1 VPGLNRHRQS
11 QSLFIPLLLIALS
24 LALNL
29 HALAV
34 DSFWGDEI
42 LTATFAGRSPADVI
56 RWTAGD
62 IHPPL
67 YYLLAGG
74 FIRLTV
80 PLGLTDAPNPVSDWL
95 WRFPS
100 VIAGVLTVAVTYR
113 LGVAIINYQ
122 LAISNGRALRSR
134 VNLSVKDTS
143 TAPSTRHAPRAMQ
156 STVRNRPYMSEAVY
170 HVPFFAALLLALAPI
185 AIKYGQEAR
194 MHALFM
200 FLSALSTWLLFR
212 ALARPAHWPR
222 WLAFALATTAQIY
235 TMYFGFLILATHAV
249 LVIGYW
255 LLVISQQSSNSNS
268 HPTSQIS
275 NPRSQIPDPKSQ
287 ISNPKSAL
295 LGFTGATLFAGL
307 VYLPWWPILFD
318 ILRRRASVGA
328 IEGGVGNPFVFLRG
342 VVRALG
348 PLPEPLAWGFLLLFI
363 IGLIGLARRFW
374 PLAVFGGSWLA
385 LPLALPI
392 VLGDP
397 RALQFRYA
405 FVLPVYLAIIAYAV
419 VRLGK
424 SVQTRT
430 GTVRWA
436 NLPGYLIWL
445 LATVSF
451 IGTLG
456 IYAQTKP
463 DWRSAAAYLDAHAT
477 PADIILIGPLW
488 DEGRFIDY
496 YYRGQAQLLTPA
508 ALVTNIQGHT
518 AGLRAGGGRVW
529 AVNRFAPAET
539 PVSTNVV
546 FPGVVL
552 SEPQLAV
559 YEPALLA
566 DAAIDLARQAV
577 DAAYPWAAEAEAAG
591 VLNPDPRTAQA
602 AALRAWGDAL
612 VAAGRP
618 EAALVPYQR
627 AVDIFPGWVNGFIAL
642 AETQAAVGNFPA
654 AAEAYRQAVA
664 FNLDWQG
671 PQADEAAALVEAGQ
685 WHAALEKYNR
695 IIRDN

>member
-1 VPGLNRHRQS
+1 MNRYRES
-11 QSLFIPLLLIALS
+11 QSIFIPLLLIALS

-29 HALAV
+29 HALAT

-42 LTATFAGRSPADVI
+42 LTAAFAGRSPADVI
-56 RWTAGD
+56 HWTAGD

-74 FIRLTV
+74 FTRLIV
-80 PLGLTDAPNPVSDWL
+80 PLGLTNAPNLVSDWL
-95 WRFPS
+95 WRFTS

-113 LGVAIINYQ
+113 LGISIINYQ
-122 LAISNGRALRSR
+122 LAISNIRVPGAISTSIKTSADHTSR
-134 VNLSVKDTS
+134 
-143 TAPSTRHAPRAMQ
+143 TRHHAL
-156 STVRNRPYMSEAVY
+156 
-170 HVPFFAALLLALAPI
+170 FAALLLALAPI

-200 FLSALSTWLLFR
+200 FLSALSTCLLFR
-212 ALARPAHWPR
+212 ALARPNRWPR
-222 WLAFALATTAQIY
+222 WLAFALSTMAHIY
-235 TMYFGFLILATHAV
+235 TMYFGFLILAAHAV
-249 LVIGYW
+249 LVISYW
-255 LLVISQQSSNSNS
+255 LLVINRQSSNSNS
-268 HPTSQIS
+268 HPKSPISHPTSHI
-275 NPRSQIPDPKSQ
+275 I
-287 ISNPKSAL
+287 
-295 LGFTGATLFAGL
+295 GFTGATLFAGL
-307 VYLPWWPILFD
+307 AYLPWWPVLFG

-328 IEGGVGNPFVFLRG
+328 IEGGVGNPGVFIRG
-342 VVRALG
+342 VVQALG

-363 IGLIGLARRFW
+363 VGLIILARRFW
-374 PLAVFGGSWLA
+374 PLAVFGGSWLV

-419 VRLGK
+419 VRLGDT
-424 SVQTRT
+424 VQARA

-436 NLPGYLIWL
+436 NLAGYLIWL

-456 IYAQTKP
+456 IYDQTKP
-463 DWRSAAAYLDAHAT
+463 DWRSAATYLDAHAI

-508 ALVTNIQGHT
+508 ALVTNIEGHA

-539 PVSTNVV
+539 PVSINVV

-566 DAAIDLARQAV
+566 EAAIDLAEQAA
-577 DAAYPWAAEAEAAG
+577 DAAYPWAAAAEAAG

-618 EAALVPYQR
+618 EAALAPYQQ
-627 AVDIFPGWVNGFIAL
+627 AVDSFPGWVNGFIAL
-642 AETQAAVGNFPA
+642 AETQVAVGNFPA

-685 WHAALEKYNR
+685 WSAALEKYNR

>member
-1 VPGLNRHRQS
+1 
-11 QSLFIPLLLIALS
+11 
-24 LALNL
+24 
-29 HALAV
+29 
-34 DSFWGDEI
+34 
-42 LTATFAGRSPADVI
+42 
-56 RWTAGD
+56 
-62 IHPPL
+62 
-67 YYLLAGG
+67 
-74 FIRLTV
+74 
-80 PLGLTDAPNPVSDWL
+80 
-95 WRFPS
+95 
-100 VIAGVLTVAVTYR
+100 
-113 LGVAIINYQ
+113 
-122 LAISNGRALRSR
+122 
-134 VNLSVKDTS
+134 
-143 TAPSTRHAPRAMQ
+143 
-156 STVRNRPYMSEAVY
+156 
-170 HVPFFAALLLALAPI
+170 
-185 AIKYGQEAR
+185 

-212 ALARPAHWPR
+212 ALARPDRWPR

-235 TMYFGFLILATHAV
+235 TMYFGFLILAAQAV
-249 LVIGYW
+249 LVIGHW
-255 LLVISQQSSNSNS
+255 LLVIRQQSSNSNPKS
-268 HPTSQIS
+268 KIQNPKSKIS
-275 NPRSQIPDPKSQ
+275 NPTSP
-287 ISNPKSAL
+287 L
-295 LGFTGATLFAGL
+295 LGFTGAILFAGL
-307 VYLPWWPILFD
+307 AYLPWWPVLLG

-328 IEGGVGNPFVFLRG
+328 IEGGVGHPFVFGRG
-342 VVRALG
+342 VLRALG

-363 IGLIGLARRFW
+363 IGLIILTRRSW

-385 LPLALPI
+385 LPLALPV

-405 FVLPVYLAIIAYAV
+405 FVLPVYLTIIAYAV
-419 VRLGK
+419 ARLGEV
-424 SVQTRT
+424 VQARA
-430 GTVRWA
+430 GTIRWA
-436 NLPGYLIWL
+436 NVAGYLIWL
-445 LATVSF
+445 LATLSF
-451 IGTLG
+451 IATLG
-456 IYAQTKP
+456 IYDLVKP

-508 ALVTNIQGHT
+508 ALVTNIEGHA
-518 AGLRAGGGRVW
+518 AGLRQGGGRVW

-552 SEPQLAV
+552 SEPHLAV

-566 DAAIDLARQAV
+566 EAAIDLARQAV
-577 DAAYPWAAEAEAAG
+577 DAAYPWAAAAEAGG

-627 AVDIFPGWVNGFIAL
+627 AVDSFPGWVNGFIVL

-685 WHAALEKYNR
+685 WRAALEKYNR